1 MSIAG
6 APMDHGDQGR
16 SDDGRATPAGGPPDD
31 WDRQFTAIVSGIS
44 GDMRWEVSTEE
55 LDEKAAD
62 DATRIADIPR
72 APDSIW
78 DDAAFNAGADAD
90 PDTADDRRLRR
101 ELRRAERAESLAAFR
116 QAQEELAAARE
127 ADTEHFVPPE
137 PPPMPR
143 LQRRTVGALA
153 LIVAGLVLVVF
164 PALLPASF
172 ELITALGAL
181 LILGGGALLATGIR
195 RHHTDDGWDDGSRV

>member
-6 APMDHGDQGR
+6 YPMDHGDQGPH
-16 SDDGRATPAGGPPDD
+16 DDGRATPTGGPPDD
-31 WDRQFTAIVSGIS
+31 WDRQFSAIVSGIS
-44 GDMRWEVSTEE
+44 GDMRWEAGVAE
-55 LDEKAAD
+55 LDEGADEKAAD
-62 DATRIADIPR
+62 DAAHSTGIRR

-78 DDAAFNAGADAD
+78 DDAAFDAV

-101 ELRRAERAESLAAFR
+101 EMRRAERAESLAAFQR
-116 QAQEELAAARE
+116 AQDQLAAARE
-127 ADTEHFVPPE
+127 ADTEHYVPPE

-143 LQRRTVGALA
+143 LRRRTVGALA
-153 LIVAGLVLVVF
+153 LIVMGLVLVVF

-172 ELITALGAL
+172 ELIAVLGAL

-195 RHHTDDGWDDGSRV
+195 RHHADDGWDDGSRI

>member
-6 APMDHGDQGR
+6 APMDHGEQGR
-16 SDDGRATPAGGPPDD
+16 GDDGRATPAGGPPDD
-31 WDRQFTAIVSGIS
+31 WDKQFTAIVSGIS
-44 GDMRWEVSTEE
+44 GDMRWEVSTAD

-62 DATRIADIPR
+62 DAARRAAIPR

-78 DDAAFNAGADAD
+78 DDAAGLADAGL
-90 PDTADDRRLRR
+90 DTADDRRLRR
-101 ELRRAERAESLAAFR
+101 ELRRAERAEELAAFQ
-116 QAQEELAAARE
+116 QAQDELAAARA

-143 LQRRTVGALA
+143 LRRRTVGALA
-153 LIVAGLVLVVF
+153 LIVMGLVLVLF

-172 ELITALGAL
+172 ELIAVLGAL
-181 LILGGGALLATGIR
+181 LILGGGAMLATGIR
-195 RHHTDDGWDDGSRV
+195 RHHADDGWDDGSRV

>member
-6 APMDHGDQGR
+6 YPMDHGDQGPH
-16 SDDGRATPAGGPPDD
+16 DDGRATPAGGPPDD
-31 WDRQFTAIVSGIS
+31 WDKQFTAIVSGIS
-44 GDMRWEVSTEE
+44 GDMRWEASAAEM
-55 LDEKAAD
+55 DEKAAD
-62 DATRIADIPR
+62 DAAHRPSIPR

-78 DDAAFNAGADAD
+78 TDAVGDVA

-101 ELRRAERAESLAAFR
+101 ELRRAERAESLAAFQ
-116 QAQEELAAARE
+116 QAQEELAAARA

-143 LQRRTVGALA
+143 PKRRTVGALA
-153 LIVAGLVLVVF
+153 LIVMGLVLVVF

-172 ELITALGAL
+172 ELITVLGAL

-195 RHHTDDGWDDGSRV
+195 RHHADPGDGWDDGSRV

>member
-1 MSIAG
+1 
-6 APMDHGDQGR
+6 MDHGDQGR
-16 SDDGRATPAGGPPDD
+16 SDDGRATPAGGVPDD

-44 GDMRWEVSTEE
+44 GDMRWAASTDE

-62 DATRIADIPR
+62 DAAHRTGILR

-78 DDAAFNAGADAD
+78 DDASFDPE

-127 ADTEHFVPPE
+127 ADTEHYVPPD

-143 LQRRTVGALA
+143 LKRRTVGAIA
-153 LIVAGLVLVVF
+153 LILSGLVLVVF

-172 ELITALGAL
+172 ELIAVLGAL
-181 LILGGGALLATGIR
+181 LILGGGALLASGIR